1 MPIYSDMNGFPESG
15 FPILSDVS
23 DRLCLNTLY
32 TNPVKELNLI
42 LDIIGNNRLLGA
54 LILGGA
60 LSGVTSLTMGG
71 ALAGVTSLSASGT
84 ATLTSDVPIVL
95 TNQNAVLNMP
105 GLNSALGTILTRINK
120 AWLNNLD
127 VKNRPT
133 VGEDIVALI
142 SDLIP
147 YLKDGYTN
155 LTPMPEK
162 VGGAEVGTTFENV
175 GIKATLDTILY
186 PYQSPSFNTFA
197 ITGQTLIIE
206 VGASV
211 AANRTFNW
219 VSVNYEN
226 IASESIII
234 RDVTGAVNII
244 SNITATSNTQNQLTT
259 SPAVTKNTATTNVY
273 SITGMNTKGV
283 AIPAKTTT
291 ITWQWAI
298 YYGESVTTPLIEN
311 NIEALRIKVLSA
323 TFAVTY
329 TFVAGGYK
337 YICYPSILG
346 TATTFKDFDTNLNI
360 PFNALYTVSITNIFG
375 VTTNYNVHRS
385 VNIIG
390 SAIKIIVT

>member
-32 TNPVKELNLI
+32 ANPVKELNLI

-311 NIEALRIKVLSA
+311 NIEALRIKVLSVA
-323 TFAVTY
+323 FAGTY

-346 TATTFKDFDTNLNI
+346 TATTFKDFDTKLNI

-375 VTTNYNVHRS
+375 ITTNYNVHRS

>member
-32 TNPVKELNLI
+32 ANPVKQLNLI

-259 SPAVTKNTATTNVY
+259 SPAITKNTATTNVY

-311 NIEALRIKVLSA
+311 NIEALRIKVLSGA
-323 TFAVTY
+323 FAGTY

-337 YICYPSILG
+337 YICYPSVLG

>member
-32 TNPVKELNLI
+32 ANPVKELNLI

-84 ATLTSDVPIVL
+84 ATLTSDAPIVL
-95 TNQNAVLNMP
+95 NGQNAVLNMP

-311 NIEALRIKVLSA
+311 NIEALRIKVLSDA
-323 TFAVTY
+323 FAGTY

>member
-32 TNPVKELNLI
+32 ANPVKQLNLI

-95 TNQNAVLNMP
+95 SNQNAVLNMP

-311 NIEALRIKVLSA
+311 NIEALRIKVLSGA
-323 TFAVTY
+323 FAGTY

-337 YICYPSILG
+337 YICYPSVLG

-360 PFNALYTVSITNIFG
+360 PFNALYIVSITNIFG

>member
-323 TFAVTY
+323 TFAGTY